1 MHRFDLFVIGT
12 GPAGQRAA
20 VQASKLGRTV
30 GLCERREVVG
40 GVCTNT
46 GTIPSKTFREAV
58 LHLSGIAQRGI
69 YGASYTVKENIT
81 AEDLL
86 FRCHVVIQREIETV
100 RLQMRR
106 NGVTVLNG
114 TASFTGPNR
123 LAVTGQGGTTEVEA
137 DKIVIATGSSP
148 SAPPGVPV
156 DGETI
161 IDSDTLLSLKKL
173 PKSLTVVGAGV
184 IGTEYAS
191 MFAALGIDVTL
202 VDRRPRLLEFLDF
215 EITEALQF
223 ILRQWSVNLR
233 LGEEVASL
241 AVEGPGRAVA
251 ILRSGKKI
259 ASDMILFTIGR
270 QGATKELNLA
280 AAGLGADER
289 GRLKVNE
296 HYQTGVPHI
305 YAVGD
310 VVGFPALASTSL
322 EQGRLAACHAFGVPA
337 TSMPQLFPF
346 GIYSI
351 PEISMVGKTEEE
363 LTKDAV
369 PYETGLAH
377 FRETAR
383 GAIVGDAAG
392 ILKLLFHRETRG
404 LLGVHILG
412 TSATELVHIGQAVIG
427 LGGTLDYFVETVF
440 NYPTFAECYKV
451 AALDGFNKVGP
462 PPASC

>member
-1 MHRFDLFVIGT
+1 MPRFDLFVIGT
-12 GPAGQRAA
+12 GPSGQRAA
-20 VQASKLGRTV
+20 VQAAKLGRTV

-58 LHLSGIAQRGI
+58 LHLSGIAQRGM

-148 SAPPGVPV
+148 SAPPGVTV

-173 PKSLTVVGAGV
+173 PKSLTVIGAGV
-184 IGTEYAS
+184 IGTEYAT

-280 AAGLGADER
+280 AAGLSADER

-296 HYQTGVPHI
+296 NYQTGVPHI

-337 TSMPQLFPF
+337 ASMPQLFPF

-451 AALDGFNKVGP
+451 AALDAFNKLGP
-462 PPASC
+462 KPA

>member
-1 MHRFDLFVIGT
+1 MTRFDLLVVGT
-12 GPAGQRAA
+12 GPSGQRAA
-20 VQASKLGRTV
+20 VQASKLGKSV
-30 GLCERREVVG
+30 AICERREVVG

-58 LHLSGIAQRGI
+58 LHLSGIAQRGM

-100 RLQMRR
+100 RLHMRR
-106 NGVTVLNG
+106 NGVSVLTG
-114 TASFTGPNR
+114 TASFLDAHR
-123 LAVTGQGGTTEVEA
+123 LAVTGKAGTAEVEA
-137 DKIVIATGSSP
+137 GKIVLATGSTP

-156 DGETI
+156 DGETV
-161 IDSDTLLSLKKL
+161 IDSDALLHLKKL

-191 MFAALGIDVTL
+191 MFGALGIDVTL
-202 VDRRPRLLEFLDF
+202 VDRRPRLLEFLDD

-223 ILRQWSVNLR
+223 TLRQWNVSLR
-233 LGEEVASL
+233 LGEEVASI
-241 AVEGPGRAVA
+241 AVEAPGRAVA
-251 ILRSGKKI
+251 CLRSGKQI
-259 ASDMILFTIGR
+259 ASDMLLFSIGR

-280 AAGLGADER
+280 AAGLAADER
-289 GRLKVNE
+289 GRLKVDD
-296 HYQTGVPHI
+296 HYLTAVPHI

-337 TSMPQLFPF
+337 TSMPQLFPY

-351 PEISMVGKTEEE
+351 PEISMVGRTENE

-369 PYETGLAH
+369 PYETGVAH

-383 GAIVGDAAG
+383 GAIVGDVAG
-392 ILKLLFHRETRG
+392 LLKLLFHRETRK

-412 TSATELVHIGQAVIG
+412 TSATELVHIGQAV
-427 LGGTLDYFVETVF
+427 LALDGTLDYFVETVF

-451 AALDGFNKVGP
+451 AALDAFNKLGP
-462 PPASC
+462 KGS

>member
-1 MHRFDLFVIGT
+1 MSRFDLFVIGT
-12 GPAGQRAA
+12 GPSGQRAA
-20 VQASKLGRTV
+20 VQAAKLGKTV

-58 LHLSGIAQRGI
+58 LHLSGIAQRGM

-106 NGVTVLNG
+106 NGVSVLSG
-114 TASFTGPNR
+114 TASFTGSNR
-123 LAVTGQGGTTEVEA
+123 LAVTGQAGTTEVEA
-137 DKIVIATGSSP
+137 DRIVIATGSSP
-148 SAPPGVPV
+148 AAPPGVPV

-161 IDSDTLLSLKKL
+161 IDSDALLTLKKL

-191 MFAALGIDVTL
+191 MFAALGVEVTL

-223 ILRQWSVNLR
+223 ILRQWNVCLR
-233 LGEEVASL
+233 LGEDVASL

-251 ILRSGKKI
+251 HLRSGKKI

-280 AAGLGADER
+280 AAGLVADER

-296 HYQTGVPHI
+296 HYQTAVPHI

-310 VVGFPALASTSL
+310 VVGFPSLASTSL

-337 TSMPQLFPF
+337 RSMPQLFPY

-392 ILKLLFHRETRG
+392 ILKLLFHRETRR

-451 AALDGFNKVGP
+451 AALDAFNKLGP
-462 PPASC
+462 KPA